1 MSFPSLN
8 PRSNANSNPLTTAN
22 LSGTSNAQEGH
33 SVISY
38 IGSSLYGLFSM
49 IFQGCACCR
58 KKTLNVFHQ
67 SDQTSQT
74 SQKTESAAQKTITPA
89 VTYSSSLSSFS
100 SSSSSSSYSIDDESA
115 ESNFISFQTDAL
127 EAFDALD
134 EDDLDNITAIEG
146 EVIEDNENCI
156 LINKDRKQFLV
167 CSSTSSSSSSIFPL
181 SSSENSS
188 NIQKTNITEAEKMK
202 KKPSFSSSST
212 SSSSSS
218 SFSSSSIVLS
228 NTRSAL
234 QSSSSLV
241 RQPLPF
247 HYRPFGGILEGFY
260 SIVINSAK
268 HPRILELA
276 EKLASYLRHL
286 RPSDPQKTEE
296 MLKLIEEQ
304 GLKIDISY
312 NSRTG
317 ALSQDSP
324 SFIACKKAFEDCI
337 KSFFPR
343 KRDKKALN
351 AITASLKRTDPQTK
365 QKKTKLDKATS
376 EAIDKSIQKIGERQ
390 KELLIAME
398 KRKEN
403 LENFKKT
410 EQTED
415 PKTAEQE
422 LNKINAAVGKLST
435 EYITSQKV
443 FSRRVVMQCK
453 CCLKTQL
460 EIKEANP
467 NSTMQKC
474 SRCRSVI
481 YCSKECQAKDW
492 NNHKKVCHEKN
503 ESKKNKS

>member
-8 PRSNANSNPLTTAN
+8 PPSNSNALTAAN
-22 LSGTSNAQEGH
+22 LSGTSNSQEGH

-38 IGSSLYGLFSM
+38 IGSGLYGIFSM

-58 KKTLNVFHQ
+58 KKNLNV
-67 SDQTSQT
+67 SSRSNLTSP
-74 SQKTESAAQKTITPA
+74 KVEAAAQKIFTPA
-89 VTYSSSLSSFS
+89 ATYALPSFS
-100 SSSSSSSYSIDDESA
+100 SSSSSSSYSSDEESA
-115 ESNFISFQTDAL
+115 ESDFQADAL
-127 EAFDALD
+127 DILGALD

-146 EVIEDNENCI
+146 EVTVDSDGNYICKNQSGKEFS
-156 LINKDRKQFLV
+156 LR
-167 CSSTSSSSSSIFPL
+167 SSVSSSGSLLFPL
-181 SSSENSS
+181 SSSENPS
-188 NIQKTNITEAEKMK
+188 NRQKTNIPEAE

-218 SFSSSSIVLS
+218 NFPSSSIVLS
-228 NTRSAL
+228 NPRPVL
-234 QSSSSLV
+234 QSLSSSAIS
-241 RQPLPF
+241 PLPF
-247 HYRPFGGILEGFY
+247 PYRPFGGILEAFY
-260 SIVINSAK
+260 SIVIHSTK

-276 EKLASYLRHL
+276 EKLTSYLRHL
-286 RPSDPQKTEE
+286 RPSDPQKTEG
-296 MLKLIEEQ
+296 MLKLIETQ
-304 GLKIDISY
+304 GLKIDITY
-312 NSRTG
+312 NSRT
-317 ALSQDSP
+317 AASSPDSP

-343 KRDKKALN
+343 KRDKKVFN
-351 AITASLKRTDPQTK
+351 AITASLMRTDPQIK
-365 QKKTKLDKATS
+365 QKKTKPDKATR
-376 EAIDKSIQKIGERQ
+376 EAIDKSVQKIGDRQ
-390 KELLIAME
+390 KELLTAME

-422 LNKINAAVGKLST
+422 INKINAAVDKLST
-435 EYITSQKV
+435 GYINAQKV

-453 CCLKTQL
+453 CCSKTQL
-460 EIKEANP
+460 EIRGASP

-481 YCSKECQAKDW
+481 YCSKECQARDW
-492 NNHKKVCHEKN
+492 NDHKKICHEKN